1 MAAWA
6 FAPAS
11 EQQAKLRSSLCQVP
25 DVARLSAW
33 YKAGL
38 AATNRGHPQLRV
50 RVLPPLDAGA
60 FMMPMFESNAILASL
75 SAGDVSSIRPH
86 LKAIHL
92 PQKTVLYEAGDTIKS
107 VYFPTSAVV
116 SLVITLETGETTEA
130 AMVGKDGAV
139 GIASA
144 LDGKIAMSRG
154 IVQLSGDAFVCDP
167 AAFKGVAMQSEQL
180 ISLVMRHEQTL
191 FAQAQQS
198 TACMANHDVEARLC
212 RWMLRARDL
221 SGSDDLPFTQEF
233 LAEMLGVRRTS
244 VTSVAHTL
252 QAAGMIKYRRGKIN
266 ILDVEGLKDSACE
279 CYKAVKE
286 NYRELLG
293 SNSDKP

>member
-1 MAAWA
+1 ML
-6 FAPAS
+6 
-11 EQQAKLRSSLCQVP
+11 Q
-25 DVARLSAW
+25 
-33 YKAGL
+33 
-38 AATNRGHPQLRV
+38 
-50 RVLPPLDAGA
+50 
-60 FMMPMFESNAILASL
+60 SNAILASL
-75 SAGDVSSIRPH
+75 SAGDASALRPH
-86 LKAIHL
+86 LKPAHL

-107 VYFPTSAVV
+107 IYFPTSAVI
-116 SLVITLETGETTEA
+116 SLVVTLESGEVTES
-130 AMVGKDGAV
+130 AMVGKDGAIGV
-139 GIASA
+139 ASA
-144 LDGKIAMSRG
+144 LDGKIAMSRA

-244 VTSVAHTL
+244 VTTVAHTL
-252 QAAGMIKYRRGKIN
+252 QGANIIKYARGKIRV
-266 ILDVEGLKDSACE
+266 LDVDGLKDAACE
-279 CYKAVKE
+279 CYETVKLQ
-286 NYRELLG
+286 YRHLIS
-293 SNSDKP
+293 SNSGQS